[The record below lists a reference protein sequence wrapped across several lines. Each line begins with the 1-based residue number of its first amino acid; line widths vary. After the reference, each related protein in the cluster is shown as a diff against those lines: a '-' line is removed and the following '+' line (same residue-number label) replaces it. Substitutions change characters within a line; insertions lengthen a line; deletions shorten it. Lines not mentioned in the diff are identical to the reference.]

1 MTTKD
6 PDPSYVVIP
15 GAETPS
21 LAQTAMARITDST
34 YARLL
39 DLQFTPNDR
48 VRFLAHSVPRSQV
61 QKPNR
66 SRHISPALASFSVGS
81 GALKPVASTSSLR
94 RLLAEEGIKRQ
105 KAPIPLETLVEEG
118 LNRGKIA
125 SSGYRAKGLIRF
137 CKIPL

>member
-15 GAETPS
+15 GAEIPS
-21 LAQTAMARITDST
+21 LAQTAMASITDST

-66 SRHISPALASFSVGS
+66 SRHISPALTSFSV
-81 GALKPVASTSSLR
+81 
-94 RLLAEEGIKRQ
+94 AEACGFDFKS
-105 KAPIPLETLVEEG
+105 ETAA
-118 LNRGKIA
+118 R
-125 SSGYRAKGLIRF
+125 
-137 CKIPL
+137 